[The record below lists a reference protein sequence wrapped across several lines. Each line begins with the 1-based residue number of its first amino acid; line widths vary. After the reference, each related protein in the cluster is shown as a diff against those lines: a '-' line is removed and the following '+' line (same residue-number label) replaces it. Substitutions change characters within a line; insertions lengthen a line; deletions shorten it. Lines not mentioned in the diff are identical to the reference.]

1 MTINKYF
8 ILSPQASEETLQPI
22 LTEKEVQRQEAL
34 RQAQTQGGLDT
45 NATS

>member
-8 ILSPQASEETLQPI
+8 IFYPQACEETLQPV
-22 LTEKEVQRQEAL
+22 LTDKEVQRQEAL
-34 RQAQTQGGLDT
+34 KRAQTQGGLDT